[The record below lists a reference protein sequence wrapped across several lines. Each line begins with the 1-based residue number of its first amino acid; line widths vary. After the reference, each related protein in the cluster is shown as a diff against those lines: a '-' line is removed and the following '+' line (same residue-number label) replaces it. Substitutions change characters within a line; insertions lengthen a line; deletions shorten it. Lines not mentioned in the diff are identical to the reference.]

1 MILIA
6 TTDSILLSRCNQGL
20 KGNGTVI
27 AASEPDYL
35 CETVRQL
42 KPALL
47 LIDFQLIGYERLQ
60 SISRIQLASPR
71 TRILALN
78 VFADERT
85 EFELLKSG
93 VRGCCASD
101 ASPEQIGRAAFA
113 LVQGEY
119 WIRRSLMSRLV
130 EQHLTTRQ
138 ERQPSPAD
146 LCILMQGLTE
156 RESQI
161 ARLVGQGN
169 NNKQIA
175 RMLEITERT
184 VKSHLTEI
192 FRKVGVSDR
201 LSLALRI
208 SGAASH
214 ATPQPDSD
222 IHDSRFRPWRDDI
235 TTASVSIPAI

>member
-6 TTDSILLSRCNQGL
+6 TNDSELLSRCSQGL

-27 AASEPDYL
+27 AASDPDYL

-47 LIDFQLIGYERLQ
+47 LIDYHLIGCERLHG
-60 SISRIQLASPR
+60 IARMQLASPR

-85 EFELLKSG
+85 EFELLKAG

-138 ERQPSPAD
+138 EPQPSPAD
-146 LCILMQGLTE
+146 LCISMQGLTE

-208 SGAASH
+208 SGAVSH
-214 ATPQPDSD
+214 ATQQQDSD
-222 IHDSRFRPWRDDI
+222 IDNPRFRSWRDN
-235 TTASVSIPAI
+235 TTPASALIS

>member
-6 TTDSILLSRCNQGL
+6 TTDSQLLSCCSQGL

-27 AASEPDYL
+27 AASDPAYL

-47 LIDFQLIGYERLQ
+47 LIDFHLVSSERLQ
-60 SISRIQLASPR
+60 VIARIKLVSPR

-85 EFELLKSG
+85 ELELLKCG
-93 VRGCCASD
+93 VRGCCAPD
-101 ASPEQIGRAAFA
+101 ATAEQVGRAAFA

-130 EQHLTTRQ
+130 EQHLMVKQ
-138 ERQPSPAD
+138 EPQPAQVR
-146 LCILMQGLTE
+146 LCNPGHGLTE
-156 RESQI
+156 RESEI

-201 LSLALRI
+201 LSLALKI
-208 SGAASH
+208 SGTAGQLAPAQGADVGDLLSLTEKNLVLPTAA
-214 ATPQPDSD
+214 
-222 IHDSRFRPWRDDI
+222 
-235 TTASVSIPAI
+235 

>member
-6 TTDSILLSRCNQGL
+6 TTDSELLARCNQGL

-27 AASEPDYL
+27 AAADPDHL
-35 CETVRQL
+35 CETVRHL
-42 KPALL
+42 KPELL
-47 LIDFQLIGYERLQ
+47 LIDFHLIGCERMHG
-60 SISRIQLASPR
+60 IARINLASPR

-78 VFADERT
+78 VFADERR
-85 EFELLKSG
+85 ELELLKCG
-93 VRGCCASD
+93 VRGCCAPD
-101 ASPEQIGRAAFA
+101 VPAEQIGRAAFA

-130 EQHLTTRQ
+130 EQQLMARQ
-138 ERQPSPAD
+138 ESRPAPSESAAPKY
-146 LCILMQGLTE
+146 GLTE
-156 RESQI
+156 REGEI
-161 ARLVGQGN
+161 AQLVGQGN

-208 SGAASH
+208 SGSASQAIHQDGADILYPPSFAA
-214 ATPQPDSD
+214 QC
-222 IHDSRFRPWRDDI
+222 IG
-235 TTASVSIPAI
+235 IPAAV

>member
-6 TTDSILLSRCNQGL
+6 TTDSELLSRCSQGL
-20 KGNGTVI
+20 KGNGTVV
-27 AASEPDYL
+27 AASDPDHL

-47 LIDFQLIGYERLQ
+47 LIDFHLIGCEHLQ
-60 SISRIQLASPR
+60 AIARIKLVSPR

-85 EFELLKSG
+85 ELQLLQCG
-93 VRGCCASD
+93 VRGCCA
-101 ASPEQIGRAAFA
+101 PEATSEQVGRAAFA

-130 EQHLTTRQ
+130 EQQLMVKQ
-138 ERQPSPAD
+138 EFQPARIGLCSPGH
-146 LCILMQGLTE
+146 GLTE
-156 RESQI
+156 RESEI

-201 LSLALRI
+201 LSLALKI
-208 SGAASH
+208 SGTAAQLAPS
-214 ATPQPDSD
+214 QGPDIGYLS
-222 IHDSRFRPWRDDI
+222 SLTEQTLALP
-235 TTASVSIPAI
+235 TAV

>member
-6 TTDSILLSRCNQGL
+6 TNDSELLSRCNQGL

-27 AASEPDYL
+27 ASSDPDHL
-35 CETVRQL
+35 CETVKQL

-47 LIDFQLIGYERLQ
+47 LMDFHLFGCERLNA
-60 SISRIQLASPR
+60 IMRLKLASPR

-85 EFELLKSG
+85 ELELLKCG
-93 VRGCCASD
+93 VRGCCPPD
-101 ASPEQIGRAAFA
+101 ASAEQVGRAAFA
-113 LVQGEY
+113 VVQGEY
-119 WIRRSLMSRLV
+119 WIRRSLLSRLV
-130 EQHLTTRQ
+130 EQHLIARQ
-138 ERQPSPAD
+138 EPPSAPAAP
-146 LCILMQGLTE
+146 CSTKHGLTE
-156 RESQI
+156 RESEI

-201 LSLALRI
+201 LSLALKI
-208 SGAASH
+208 SGTGPHLAHPGELDMQDFGLRRTQGIGESAA
-214 ATPQPDSD
+214 
-222 IHDSRFRPWRDDI
+222 I
-235 TTASVSIPAI
+235 